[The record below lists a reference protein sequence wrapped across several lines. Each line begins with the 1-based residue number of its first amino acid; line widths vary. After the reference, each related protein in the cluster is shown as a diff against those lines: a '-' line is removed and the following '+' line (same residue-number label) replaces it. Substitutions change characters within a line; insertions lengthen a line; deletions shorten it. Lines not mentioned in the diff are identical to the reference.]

1 MFKTRYS
8 LTIAAACSLLAV
20 GCGSSAKGEATPQST
35 ATGCAA
41 ANQADYDPPIKPAD
55 FSSTIDNPL
64 LSFAAGDVFK
74 FVQTEGGI
82 VEQDTMGDT
91 KLIDGVETLIVHD
104 FLTSPEGDTLEDTF
118 DYFAQDK
125 DGAVWYFGEDTTE
138 YSGKVVSTVGSWL
151 AGVDCAKPGI
161 VMPANPKV
169 GERFRQEYL
178 PGEAED
184 TAEIVDLNASVT
196 VPYGSFDGCV
206 ETKETTALAPGDV
219 ENKYYCPGTG
229 LVSSHD
235 VGSIDAGKTEDL
247 TSVNG
252 QTMP

>member
-1 MFKTRYS
+1 M
-8 LTIAAACSLLAV
+8 IGAACSLSAIA
-20 GCGSSAKGEATPQST
+20 CGTSAKGDATPQAT
-35 ATGCAA
+35 PTGCAA
-41 ANQADYDPPIKPAD
+41 PSKADYDPPIDPAD

-64 LSFAAGDVFK
+64 LSFAPGDVFQ

-104 FLTSPEGDTLEDTF
+104 FLTSPEGDVIEDTF

-125 DGAVWYFGEDTTE
+125 DGAVWYFGEDTKE
-138 YSGKVVSTVGSWL
+138 YSGKVVSTEGSWL
-151 AGVDCAKPGI
+151 AGADCAKPGI
-161 VMPANPKV
+161 VMPASPKV
-169 GERFRQEYL
+169 GDSYRQEYL

-184 TAEIVDLNASVT
+184 MGEIVDLNASVT

-206 ETKETTALAPGDV
+206 ETKEFTALAPGDV
-219 ENKYYCPGTG
+219 ENKYYCAGVG

-235 VGSIDAGKTEDL
+235 VGTIDAGNTEDL

-252 QTMP
+252 KTMP

>member
-1 MFKTRYS
+1 M
-8 LTIAAACSLLAV
+8 IGAACSLLAV
-20 GCGSSAKGEATPQST
+20 GCGSSSKSDDTPAAT

-41 ANQADYDPPIKPAD
+41 PNKADYDPPIAPAD

-64 LSFAAGDVFK
+64 LSFAPGDVFK

-104 FLTSPEGDTLEDTF
+104 FLTSPEGDVIEDTF

-125 DGAVWYFGEDTTE
+125 DGAVWYFGEDTKE
-138 YSGKVVSTVGSWL
+138 YSGKVVSTEGSWL
-151 AGVDCAKPGI
+151 AGVDCAKPGV
-161 VMPANPKV
+161 VMPATPKV
-169 GERFRQEYL
+169 GDSYRQEYL

-184 TAEIVDLNASVT
+184 MGEIVDLNASIT

-206 ETKETTALAPGDV
+206 ETKEYTALAPGDV

-235 VGSIDAGKTEDL
+235 IGTIDAGKTEDL

>member
-8 LTIAAACSLLAV
+8 LMIAAATGLLLLA
-20 GCGSSAKGEATPQST
+20 CGSSAKDDGTSQAS

-41 ANQADYDPPIKPAD
+41 PNKADYDPPIDSAD

-91 KLIDGVETLIVHD
+91 KVIDGIETLIVHD
-104 FLTSPEGDTLEDTF
+104 FLTSPEGDVLEDTF

-125 DGAVWYFGEDTTE
+125 DGAVWYFGEDTKA
-138 YSGKVVSTVGSWL
+138 YSGKVVSTEGSWL

-161 VMPANPKV
+161 VMPADPKV
-169 GERFRQEYL
+169 GDSYRQEYL
-178 PGEAED
+178 AGEAED
-184 TAEIVDLNASVT
+184 MGEIVDLNASVM
-196 VPYGSFDGCV
+196 VPYGSFDGCLK
-206 ETKETTALAPGDV
+206 TKEYTALAPGDV
-219 ENKYYCPGTG
+219 ENKFYCPGVG

-235 VGSIDAGKTEDL
+235 VGTIDAGKTEDL
-247 TSVNG
+247 TSING
-252 QTMP
+252 KTEP

>member
-8 LTIAAACSLLAV
+8 LMIGAFLSVLGAGCSSSSKSD
-20 GCGSSAKGEATPQST
+20 GSSQAT

-41 ANQADYDPPIKPAD
+41 ANKADYDPPIDPAD

-64 LSFAAGDVFK
+64 LHFAADDVFM
-74 FVQTEGGI
+74 FIQTEGGI
-82 VEQDTMGDT
+82 VEQDTKGDT

-104 FLTSPEGDTLEDTF
+104 FLTSPEGVLLEDTY

-125 DGAVWYFGEDTTE
+125 DGAVWYFGEDTKE
-138 YSGKVVSTVGSWL
+138 YSGKVVSTEGSWL
-151 AGVDCAKPGI
+151 AGEDCAKPGV
-161 VMPANPKV
+161 VMPATPKV
-169 GERFRQEYL
+169 GDSYRQEYL

-184 TAEIVDLNASVT
+184 MGEVVDLNASVT
-196 VPYGSFDGCV
+196 VPYGSFDGCL
-206 ETKETTALAPGDV
+206 ETKEYTALAPGDV
-219 ENKYYCPGTG
+219 ENKYYCPGPG

-235 VGSIDAGKTEDL
+235 VGTIDAGKTEDL
-247 TSVNG
+247 TSING